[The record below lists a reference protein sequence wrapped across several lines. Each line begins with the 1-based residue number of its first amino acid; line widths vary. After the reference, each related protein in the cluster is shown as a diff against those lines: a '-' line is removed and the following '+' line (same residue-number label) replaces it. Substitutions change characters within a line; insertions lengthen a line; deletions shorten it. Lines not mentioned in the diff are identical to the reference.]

1 MFNILKNITA
11 AGLMLASSAA
21 LADTLL
27 IPDAIF
33 DGTSNKLITGKA
45 VLIKDGKIARIANK
59 SDFADVDAAIINL
72 AGQTLLP
79 GLIDL
84 HSHVLL
90 HPYDEVSWNDQV
102 LKETYAERAIRA
114 ANHLKNTLHAGYTTL
129 RDLGSE
135 GAEYLDVGVRQT
147 LEKGV
152 IEGPR
157 LLVAGKAIVAT
168 GSYGPKGFGEHVTV
182 PLGAEEADGADLVR
196 VTRDQIGHGADFI
209 KVYADYRWGPN
220 GEAMPTFS
228 IDEIKTIVET
238 ARSSGR
244 YTVAH
249 ASTPEAM
256 RRAILGGVETIEH
269 GSQGTPEVFKL
280 MKDEGVAWCS
290 TLAAGEAISSYQG
303 WNKGQMPDP
312 VRITDQKRAFKDAL
326 KAGVTM
332 CAGSDVGVF
341 DHGDNAWE
349 LELMVEYGMEPID
362 VIKSAT
368 SVNAKLLHMADK
380 IGAVKE
386 GMLAELI
393 AVPGNPLDDIS
404 LLRKVSFVLQ
414 GDRIIKAP

>member
-1 MFNILKNITA
+1 MLNKLKTVIA
-11 AGLMLASSAA
+11 ISALMISSAA
-21 LADTLL
+21 SADILL
-27 IPDAIF
+27 VPDAIF
-33 DGTSNKLITGKA
+33 DGVSNKLITGKA
-45 VLIKDGKIARIANK
+45 VLVKDGKIARIADP
-59 SDFADVDAAIINL
+59 SAFASSTAEVINL
-72 AGQTLLP
+72 NGHTLMP

-114 ANHLKNTLHAGYTTL
+114 SNHLKHSLHAGYTTL

-135 GAEYLDVGVRQT
+135 GAGYLDVGVRDT
-147 LEKGV
+147 LNKGV

-168 GSYGPKGFGEHVTV
+168 GSYGPKGFGEHVSV
-182 PLGAEEADGADLVR
+182 PLGAEEGDGNDLIR
-196 VTRDQIGHGADFI
+196 ITRDQIGNGADFI

-228 IDEIKTIVET
+228 IEEIKTIVET

-269 GSQGTPEVFKL
+269 GSQGTPEIFKL
-280 MKDEGVAWCS
+280 MKDNNVAWCS
-290 TLAAGEAISSYQG
+290 TLAAGEAISAYQG
-303 WNKGQMPDP
+303 WKKGEMADP
-312 VRITDQKRAFKDAL
+312 QRITDQKAAFKAAL
-326 KAGVTM
+326 DAGVTM

-349 LELMVEYGMEPID
+349 LELMVEYGMAPID
-362 VIKSAT
+362 VLMSAT
-368 SVNAKLLHMADK
+368 SINAKLLHMESK
-380 IGAVKE
+380 IGAIKE
-386 GMLAELI
+386 GMLAEII
-393 AVPGNPLDDIS
+393 AVRGDPIKDIS
-404 LLRKVSFVLQ
+404 TLRSPSFVLQ
-414 GDRIIKAP
+414 GSTMIKKP